1 MSSLRFS
8 LDSCCLVD
16 VCGLCRDARI
26 AACRKP
32 LWAKRVFSAAA
43 TLASTAWFCLIV
55 RSTSRASAVV
65 CQHCLKPDT
74 AWNLAALAPEYH

>member
-1 MSSLRFS
+1 
-8 LDSCCLVD
+8 
-16 VCGLCRDARI
+16 
-26 AACRKP
+26 
-32 LWAKRVFSAAA
+32 
-43 TLASTAWFCLIV
+43 LIV